1 MPSDLNTSSP
11 GNRGDDASSR
21 GVVLHAA
28 PTPAASARRA
38 LIIGIDYYEKIQCLH
53 GCVNDAR
60 AVSEVL
66 RVNGD
71 GTPNF
76 DVLELKTASHAGEEI
91 TRGDIKDGIAA
102 LFAAPC
108 EIALLYFAGH
118 GHVEAT
124 GGYLCGSETRRGDDG
139 LALGEVLTMAL
150 ESKAENRIIVLD
162 SCHSGV
168 AGNPGGHVTAELS
181 DGLTILTASTEEQYA
196 SEENGSG
203 VFTTLFIDALHG
215 AAANLVGD
223 ITPGSVYAHVDQ
235 SLGPWKQ
242 RPVFKTNVK
251 RFVSL
256 RKVAAPIPLAELQLL
271 PTLFPSVGYNFP
283 LDPSFE
289 PELRGRPEGAAPPN
303 PANTAIFGIL
313 QRFNRMNLLKPVDA
327 PHMWHAAIE
336 SKSCRLTILG
346 EHYRQLA
353 ADKLI

>member
-1 MPSDLNTSSP
+1 MSDDESTRSLVK
-11 GNRGDDASSR
+11 R
-21 GVVLHAA
+21 VVPI
-28 PTPAASARRA
+28 PTVSTRRA
-38 LIIGIDYYEKIQCLH
+38 LVIGIDYYERIQSLH

-66 RVNGD
+66 KLNGD
-71 GTPNF
+71 GTTNF
-76 DVLELKTASHAGEEI
+76 DSVDLKTSTDASEEI
-91 TRGDIKDGIAA
+91 ARGDIKDGIQA
-102 LFAAPC
+102 LFAADG

-124 GGYLCGSETRRGDDG
+124 GGYLCSSETRRGDDG

-150 ESKAENRIIVLD
+150 ASKAENRIIVLD

-196 SEENGSG
+196 SEQNGSG
-203 VFTTLFIDALHG
+203 VFTSLFLDALHG
-215 AAANLVGD
+215 AAANLVGE

-256 RKVAAPIPLAELQLL
+256 RRVTAPIPLPELQML
-271 PTLFPSVGYNFP
+271 PTLFPCAGFNFP

-289 PELRGRPEGAAPPN
+289 PKMRGRPDGALPPN
-303 PANTAIFGIL
+303 RANTTTFAML
-313 QRFNRMNLLKPVDA
+313 QRFNRLNLLKPVDT